1 MQTEALVNAASP
13 IIGQLGG
20 TYFFTASTL
29 ARGKEL
35 GLDGMRFYFLGRGA
49 PLGDVEWPVVV
60 SAFGFFNPKLIDKF
74 WNSARTTLSAKDAA
88 PIYRE
93 CTAQFGRENFAS
105 VQGIAQFCE
114 AAELIVRSAD
124 PAGLPLFAGQL
135 SLPLADDL
143 PGRAAQLVTILR
155 EHRGSAHV
163 AAVIAVGLE
172 PRVSAALGP
181 EASWRFHGWTL
192 DDGPEPTD
200 ADRHLRIQ
208 AEELTNRVVNKA
220 FAVLTEAEGEAL
232 LAGLRGMQA
241 AMPTQAWAMKE
252 APEQSPT
259 ANSDKLLA

>member
-20 TYFFTASTL
+20 TYFFTQSTL

-60 SAFGFFNPKLIDKF
+60 SAFGFFTPQLVDKF
-74 WNSARTTLSAKDAA
+74 WNSARLTLSAKDAA

-93 CTAQFGRENFAS
+93 CSAVFGRENFSS
-105 VQGIAQFCE
+105 VEGLAEFCA
-114 AAELIVRSAD
+114 AAELIVNSAE

-135 SLPLADDL
+135 SLPLAEDL
-143 PGRAAQLVTILR
+143 PGRASQLVTILR

-163 AAVIAVGLE
+163 ASVIAVGLE
-172 PRVSAALGP
+172 PRISAALGP
-181 EASWRFHGWTL
+181 EASWKFHGWTL

-200 ADRHLRIQ
+200 VDRHRRIE
-208 AEELTNRVVNKA
+208 AEGLTDRIVNKA
-220 FAVLTEAEGEAL
+220 FAVLTEEEGQHL
-232 LAGLRGMQA
+232 IHGLRGLKA
-241 AMPTQAWAMKE
+241 AMPAQAWAMKD
-252 APEQSPT
+252 AP
-259 ANSDKLLA
+259 N

>member
-20 TYFFTASTL
+20 SYFFTPSTL

-60 SAFGFFNPKLIDKF
+60 SAFGFFAPKLVDKF
-74 WNSARTTLSAKDAA
+74 WDSARLTLPARQAA

-93 CTAQFGRENFAS
+93 CAAVFGRENYAA
-105 VQGIAQFCE
+105 VEGLAEFCD
-114 AAELIVRSAD
+114 AAELIVNSAD
-124 PAGLPLFAGQL
+124 PSGLPLFAGQL

-143 PGRAAQLVTILR
+143 PGRASQLATILR

-163 AAVIAVGLE
+163 ASVVAVGLE
-172 PRVSAALGP
+172 PRISAALGP
-181 EASWRFHGWTL
+181 ETSWKFHGWTL
-192 DDGPEPTD
+192 EEGPAPTD
-200 ADRHLRIQ
+200 ADRHRRVE

-232 LAGLRGMQA
+232 LAGLRGMQDA
-241 AMPTQAWAMKE
+241 LPLDVWAIKD
-252 APEQSPT
+252 AP
-259 ANSDKLLA
+259 N

>member
-13 IIGQLGG
+13 IIGNLGG

-60 SAFGFFNPKLIDKF
+60 SAFGFFTPKLIDKF
-74 WNSARTTLSAKDAA
+74 WNSARTTLSAKEAA

-93 CTAQFGRENFAS
+93 CSAQFGRENFAS
-105 VQGIAQFCE
+105 VDGLAEYCA
-114 AAELIVRSAD
+114 AAELIINSAD
-124 PAGLPLFAGQL
+124 PSGLPLFAGQL
-135 SLPLADDL
+135 SLPLAQDL
-143 PGRAAQLVTILR
+143 PGRASQLTTILR

-163 AAVIAVGLE
+163 ASVVAVGLE
-172 PRVSAALGP
+172 PRISAQLGP
-181 EASWRFHGWTL
+181 ETSWKFHGWTL

-200 ADRHLRIQ
+200 VDRRRRLE

-220 FAVLTEAEGEAL
+220 FAVLTEEEGEQL
-232 LAGLRGMQA
+232 LHGLRGMQA
-241 AMPTQAWAMKE
+241 AMPTQAWEMKE
-252 APEQSPT
+252 APEPSPN
-259 ANSDKLLA
+259 ANSEKLLA